1 MSRISYQ
8 DFEKMLSTDLARE
21 NCIEIEFSLLGDE
34 EFQYVW
40 MGKMPDEHRKDQDMY
55 WFGLRE
61 DGSGAYDFPTF
72 EEFSS
77 APVFHGKSLK
87 AVWDRVEIESI
98 DGCDP
103 EDRLPDYL
111 RDSGRRMGAAYGTG
125 EGIR

>member
-8 DFEKMLSTDLARE
+8 DFEKMLSTDLQGRF
-21 NCIEIEFSLLGDE
+21 CVEIEFSVSGDE

-40 MGKMPDEHRKDQDMY
+40 MGKMPDKKRKNLDLY
-55 WFGLRE
+55 WFGLKE

-87 AVWDRVEIESI
+87 EVWDRVEIESI
-98 DGCDP
+98 DGFDP
-103 EDRLPDYL
+103 DERIKHYL
-111 RDSGRRMGAAYGTG
+111 LGQGPRMGAPINYFK
-125 EGIR
+125 